1 MEKKDYAYAGK
12 PEKAEE
18 KESKNVKIRRMM
30 GLLLCAAMTLGLA
43 ACGEKETLETPA
55 PPESAA
61 PTRKPESGKGLQLG
75 LSYAAAHGTKSFAE
89 AYAAVRGDVI
99 VAAYVDEFQFV
110 DDDAGVQAVPS
121 SDKEFGE
128 GYAEG
133 KTLASKRMM
142 ADYYSALMAEKAG
155 STVRIDDNFNAI
167 QAFTV
172 GKTIAEVEAAAEQDN
187 AVDLVSGATLVD
199 TAGYLKAIAQ
209 AARNA
214 RETLAEEFNG
224 DAGELRLSVIYG
236 AANGENCFTAAAALT
251 QGETILLSYVDEFQ
265 FLDAGEAVEGVPN
278 SGSDLAAGYAE
289 GKVLCS
295 KRMEADYYSAM
306 MADYAGSTIPIDK
319 NFDAIQAH
327 VNGMTTAEAEALGA
341 KEDAVDAVSGA
352 TLVNTYKYI
361 AAIAEAARKAEAK
374 TK

>member
-1 MEKKDYAYAGK
+1 M
-12 PEKAEE
+12 
-18 KESKNVKIRRMM
+18 
-30 GLLLCAAMTLGLA
+30 
-43 ACGEKETLETPA
+43 
-55 PPESAA
+55 
-61 PTRKPESGKGLQLG
+61 
-75 LSYAAAHGTKSFAE
+75 
-89 AYAAVRGDVI
+89 
-99 VAAYVDEFQFV
+99 
-110 DDDAGVQAVPS
+110 
-121 SDKEFGE
+121 
-128 GYAEG
+128 
-133 KTLASKRMM
+133 
-142 ADYYSALMAEKAG
+142 
-155 STVRIDDNFNAI
+155 
-167 QAFTV
+167 
-172 GKTIAEVEAAAEQDN
+172 
-187 AVDLVSGATLVD
+187 
-199 TAGYLKAIAQ
+199 
-209 AARNA
+209 
-214 RETLAEEFNG
+214 
-224 DAGELRLSVIYG
+224 IYG